1 MTAISSTTDDEFLT
15 SLGIKSAKPF
25 NWSIDE
31 QRANTKP
38 IKSTSNEQSSIPSG
52 FDVIKNFIQ
61 DNSNNDTDKQIL
73 QSLLK
78 DANVNLPSTHY
89 ESTTHAKSNNT
100 IGDDFTRDLS
110 IKGLSDRA
118 VAEHT
123 LECKTSLFG
132 SILRLFDQ
140 PNPEKEKNIK
150 SGLYNKNSKKKDVS
164 ENKKDND
171 VIMKDT
177 NSGSVVGVS
186 GVDTETTATSSAAT
200 TDTSIPAQPVTTAQ
214 VESTDPIIMTTPI
227 LSTAEIVRSVHLT
240 AKPGDIPLS
249 MDSKEYT
256 LAVLSFLSSYIPY
269 LHENESEYIKDTESA
284 GSQEGWQQLRNTLPI
299 LPLIKATNP
308 DTSLELRCYG
318 RVKPLIKLGQT
329 ERKDPEIMDSN
340 DMFRKKVLN
349 LERIFSSSL
358 PYAVPSTSARLTAKL
373 SGSASSTK
381 VSESTEEAE
390 KKATEETSLPSFEKY
405 MPRRK
410 LVPHIEG
417 GYKEELTL
425 MISGHM
431 QQPQQTP
438 GPTKGKAKVKSKSPA
453 TVGKDKDSAKRKVD
467 TASDDGFLNQSKKAK
482 GFDI

>member
-1 MTAISSTTDDEFLT
+1 MTAISSTTDDDFLT
-15 SLGIKSAKPF
+15 SLGIKSATPF

-31 QRANTKP
+31 QQANTKP
-38 IKSTSNEQSSIPSG
+38 IKSTSNEQFIPSG

-73 QSLLK
+73 KSLLE
-78 DANVNLPSTHY
+78 DANVNLPSTP
-89 ESTTHAKSNNT
+89 ESTTTNAKSNNT
-100 IGDDFTRDLS
+100 NADDFFARDVS

-132 SILRLFDQ
+132 SILRLFDK
-140 PNPEKEKNIK
+140 PNPEEEKNIK
-150 SGLYNKNSKKKDVS
+150 SGVYNKNSKKKVGD
-164 ENKKDND
+164 NKKDND
-171 VIMKDT
+171 VIMTDA
-177 NSGSVVGVS
+177 NSGSAVVS
-186 GVDTETTATSSAAT
+186 GVDTAATATSTTATTDASIPTQPAAT
-200 TDTSIPAQPVTTAQ
+200 SQ
-214 VESTDPIIMTTPI
+214 VESTDPMIMTTPI
-227 LSTAEIVRSVHLT
+227 LSTAEIVRTVHLA

-269 LHENESEYIKDTESA
+269 LHENESEYKRDTAS
-284 GSQEGWQQLRNTLPI
+284 SQEGWQQLRDTLPI
-299 LPLIKATNP
+299 LPLLKTTNP
-308 DTSLELRCYG
+308 DESLELRCYG

-329 ERKDPEIMDSN
+329 ERKDPDSMDSN
-340 DMFRKKVLN
+340 DMFRKKVLT

-358 PYAVPSTSARLTAKL
+358 PYAAPSTSERLTTKL
-373 SGSASSTK
+373 SSASSSTK

-390 KKATEETSLPSFEKY
+390 KKKATAETSLPSFEKY
-405 MPRRK
+405 CPRRK
-410 LVPHIEG
+410 LVPHIDG

-431 QQPQQTP
+431 QQPQHTP

-453 TVGKDKDSAKRKVD
+453 TVGKEKDSAKRKVD
-467 TASDDGFLNQSKKAK
+467 TASDDSLHQSKKAK
-482 GFDI
+482 GMDI

>member
-31 QRANTKP
+31 QQANTKP
-38 IKSTSNEQSSIPSG
+38 IKSTTNVQSSIPSG
-52 FDVIKNFIQ
+52 FDVIKNFIHN
-61 DNSNNDTDKQIL
+61 NSNNDTDKQIL

-140 PNPEKEKNIK
+140 PNPEEEKNIK
-150 SGLYNKNSKKKDVS
+150 SGLYNKHKKKDVT
-164 ENKKDND
+164 EKKKDND

-186 GVDTETTATSSAAT
+186 GVDTATTTISSSSAT
-200 TDTSIPAQPVTTAQ
+200 TDTSTPRLPLQPAATAQ
-214 VESTDPIIMTTPI
+214 VESSDPMIMTTPI
-227 LSTAEIVRSVHLT
+227 LSTAEIVRSVHLS

-269 LHENESEYIKDTESA
+269 LHENESEYIRDTE
-284 GSQEGWQQLRNTLPI
+284 SQEGWQQLRDTLPI
-299 LPLIKATNP
+299 LPLLKATNP
-308 DTSLELRCYG
+308 DESLELRCYG
-318 RVKPLIKLGQT
+318 RVKPLVKLGQT
-329 ERKDPEIMDSN
+329 ERKDPDTMDSN
-340 DMFRKKVLN
+340 DIRKKVLN
-349 LERIFSSSL
+349 LESIFSSSL
-358 PYAVPSTSARLTAKL
+358 PYAAPSSSERLTAKL
-373 SGSASSTK
+373 SEASSTK
-381 VSESTEEAE
+381 VSISTEEAE
-390 KKATEETSLPSFEKY
+390 KKEATETSLPSFEKY
-405 MPRRK
+405 CPRRK
-410 LVPHIEG
+410 LVPHIDG

-431 QQPQQTP
+431 QQPQHTP
-438 GPTKGKAKVKSKSPA
+438 GPTKGKKSKSPA
-453 TVGKDKDSAKRKVD
+453 TVGKEKDSAKRKVD
-467 TASDDGFLNQSKKAK
+467 TASDDSLHQSKKAK
-482 GFDI
+482 GIDI

>member
-1 MTAISSTTDDEFLT
+1 MTVISSTDDEFLT
-15 SLGIKSAKPF
+15 SLGIKSAEPF

-31 QRANTKP
+31 QQANTKP
-38 IKSTSNEQSSIPSG
+38 IKSTSNEQSIPSG

-73 QSLLK
+73 KSLLK
-78 DANVNLPSTHY
+78 DANANLMPPTH

-140 PNPEKEKNIK
+140 PYPEEEKNIK
-150 SGLYNKNSKKKDVS
+150 SGVYNKNKKKDGS
-164 ENKKDND
+164 EMKKDND

-177 NSGSVVGVS
+177 NSDSAVVI
-186 GVDTETTATSSAAT
+186 GVDTATATISSFSAT
-200 TDTSIPAQPVTTAQ
+200 IDTSTTPLQPAATAQ
-214 VESTDPIIMTTPI
+214 VESSDPMIMTTPI
-227 LSTAEIVRSVHLT
+227 LSTAEIVRTVHLA

-269 LHENESEYIKDTESA
+269 LHENESEYKDTYESS
-284 GSQEGWQQLRNTLPI
+284 GSQEGWQQLRDTSPI
-299 LPLIKATNP
+299 LPLLKATNP
-308 DTSLELRCYG
+308 NESLELRCYG

-329 ERKDPEIMDSN
+329 ERKDPDTMDSN
-340 DMFRKKVLN
+340 DMFRKKVIN

-358 PYAVPSTSARLTAKL
+358 PYAVPSTSERLTAKL
-373 SGSASSTK
+373 SEASSTR

-390 KKATEETSLPSFEKY
+390 SKKATVKTNLPSFEKY
-405 MPRRK
+405 IPRRK
-410 LVPHIEG
+410 LVPHIDG

-431 QQPQQTP
+431 QQPQHTP
-438 GPTKGKAKVKSKSPA
+438 GPTKGKAKMKSKSPA
-453 TVGKDKDSAKRKVD
+453 TVGKENDSAKRKVD
-467 TASDDGFLNQSKKAK
+467 TASDDSLHQSKKAK
-482 GFDI
+482 GIDI